1 MTHGQSHIVV
11 CALYKFVTLER
22 FQDLRQPLLK
32 VMEYNNIRGT
42 LLLASEGIN
51 GTVAGHRKGIDVLLA
66 WFEKDARLSN
76 MVIKESFEVSN
87 PFYRTKV
94 KLKKRNRHHG
104 GGGYRP

>member
-66 WFEKDARLSN
+66 WFEKDARL
-76 MVIKESFEVSN
+76 VIWSSKSL
-87 PFYRTKV
+87 
-94 KLKKRNRHHG
+94 LKSVIRSIARK
-104 GGGYRP
+104 